1 MKAETEKFL
10 AARRLAVMEHVA
22 SQGLM
27 EGENAPVGARVPKKL
42 VARAKKQSGITSTT
56 ELVEYAL
63 AKVVLEDDFGR
74 KLVALK
80 GTIPKDIK
88 LDV

>member
-10 AARRLAVMEHVA
+10 AARRRGVMETVA
-22 SQGLM
+22 AQGLL
-27 EGENAPVGARVPKKL
+27 EGENAPVGARVSRKL
-42 VARAKKQSGITSTT
+42 VARAKEQSGISSTT
-56 ELVEYAL
+56 ALVEYAL